1 MNADADIQVWLETIA
16 RTQPS
21 VIVPYV
27 QSAQNGY
34 LRYKMRAIKRGPQGR
49 SVISQGGIIEMIAGT
64 PVALGRMAISRSAE
78 DDCQI
83 ELTIQKG
90 GATGPEGSQAYQFS
104 CPD

>member
-16 RTQPS
+16 RTQPR

-27 QSAQNGY
+27 QSAQNGS
-34 LRYKMRAIKRGPQGR
+34 LRYKMRATRQGPQGR
-49 SVISQGGIIEMIAGT
+49 SVISQGGTIEITAGT
-64 PVALGRMAISRSAE
+64 PAALGRLAISRSPD

-90 GATGPEGSQAYQFS
+90 SGTGPGASRDYQFS